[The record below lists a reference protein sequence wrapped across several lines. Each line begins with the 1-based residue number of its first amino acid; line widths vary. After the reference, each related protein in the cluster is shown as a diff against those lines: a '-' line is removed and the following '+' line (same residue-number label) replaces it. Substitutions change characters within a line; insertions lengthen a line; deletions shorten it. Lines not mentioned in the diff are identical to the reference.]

1 MRQDGGV
8 QRHATV
14 PSLDVKLT
22 GFGDYDAALV
32 AAITQRWYDL
42 LDSQQ
47 FALDRS
53 GKVVL
58 QFRLHQ
64 DGTITDMTVA
74 QNSVG
79 DLLGYVCEKAVT
91 DPAPFAKW
99 PVDMR
104 LKLHDSADMQF
115 TFYYY

>member
-1 MRQDGGV
+1 M
-8 QRHATV
+8 
-14 PSLDVKLT
+14 
-22 GFGDYDAALV
+22 
-32 AAITQRWYDL
+32 

-58 QFRLHQ
+58 QFRLNY
-64 DGTITDMTVA
+64 DGTITDMRVA
-74 QNSVG
+74 QNTVG

-99 PVDMR
+99 RTDMR
-104 LKLHDSADMQF
+104 LKLGDSRDIQF